1 MLLRAGYAYVPFAS
15 FESVIETNKDIY
27 YKSLRRT
34 QTTLRDDNPDWT
46 PWLGFFLRSMKTQKD
61 KLLGRL
67 DKEQPDNDDSD
78 LTELSVRILK
88 LFETNERLTLSKI
101 EDLTGPNTNTIMVR
115 LRELVN
121 AGRISKHGK
130 ARATWYLKV

>member
-1 MLLRAGYAYVPFAS
+1 
-15 FESVIETNKDIY
+15 
-27 YKSLRRT
+27 
-34 QTTLRDDNPDWT
+34 
-46 PWLGFFLRSMKTQKD
+46 MKTQKD
-61 KLLGRL
+61 KLLVRL
-67 DKEQPDNDDSD
+67 ETEQPNNDVSD
-78 LTELSVRILK
+78 LTELSVQILK

-101 EDLTGPNTNTIMVR
+101 EDLTGANRNTIKVR